1 MELEEI
7 KKQYLYMSNQP
18 LFHVDYRVHPTE
30 HINNLKEESKKDFIS
45 YFKLGL
51 NMLITKINNYGFIK
65 LMDDNKN

>member
-30 HINNLKEESKKDFIS
+30 HINN
-45 YFKLGL
+45 
-51 NMLITKINNYGFIK
+51 YGFIK
-65 LMDDNKN
+65 LMEDNKNWLLVYIIICFKINDIIF

>member
-1 MELEEI
+1 
-7 KKQYLYMSNQP
+7 MSNQP
-18 LFHVDYRVHPTE
+18 LFNVDYRVHPTE